1 MNKKINSKFLVR
13 QGVIAALYAVLTLAF
28 PNLSYGPLQF
38 RASEVMTL
46 LAFFNPE
53 YIWGLTLGCFIA
65 NLFSPYIW
73 DIIIGTLA
81 SFLAV
86 YFMSKCKN
94 IWVASIVPAIA
105 NILVGLEIF
114 LITKGEAAFFLTTGQ
129 IMLSEI
135 IIVTII
141 GVPLFKLLT
150 KNKQF
155 VNILELDRRGLV

>member
-1 MNKKINSKFLVR
+1 MNKKFTQKFLVR
-13 QGVIAALYAVLTLAF
+13 QGVIAALYAVFTLAF

-73 DIIIGTLA
+73 DMIIGTLA

-86 YFMSKCKN
+86 YYMSKCKN
-94 IWVASIVPAIA
+94 IWIASLIPAVA

-114 LITKGEAAFFLTTGQ
+114 LVTKGEAAFFITTAQ
-129 IMLSEI
+129 IMISEI

-141 GVPLFKLLT
+141 GVPLFKLLK

-155 VNILELDRRGLV
+155 VNILELDRSKLS

>member
-73 DIIIGTLA
+73 DMIIGTLA

-141 GVPLFKLLT
+141 GVPLFKILT

-155 VNILELDRRGLV
+155 NNILELDKRGLL